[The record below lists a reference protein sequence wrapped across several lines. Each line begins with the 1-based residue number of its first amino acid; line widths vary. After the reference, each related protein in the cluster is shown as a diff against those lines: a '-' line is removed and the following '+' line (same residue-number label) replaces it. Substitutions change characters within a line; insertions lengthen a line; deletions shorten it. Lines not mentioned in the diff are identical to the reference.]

1 MPQELRLPSTDMDLA
16 AFISKQAHDLKSP
29 FNRALGFI
37 KLVLEGYDGP
47 ISEQAKEDL
56 TIAHQNTQ
64 YTLVMLDALVNIAR
78 LRRGEILPVLEAH
91 ALGPILEQTISEWQ
105 RNYHKKNVVEIS
117 LSVPE
122 VEILADELLLRR
134 CLIHWIYYVN
144 EFVVE
149 TAAIKITSEEQPD
162 TCLFTIQSSGTKQME
177 PPECD
182 LTLYGLTAK
191 GILDLHK
198 GEINQLI
205 ADEQGALVQFSLP
218 KATVSQGDSEKT

>member
-78 LRRGEILPVLEAH
+78 LGRGEILPVLEAH

-105 RNYHKKNVVEIS
+105 RNYHRRRIHNVVKCLAPLPRQLLARS
-117 LSVPE
+117 
-122 VEILADELLLRR
+122 IL
-134 CLIHWIYYVN
+134 
-144 EFVVE
+144 
-149 TAAIKITSEEQPD
+149 
-162 TCLFTIQSSGTKQME
+162 
-177 PPECD
+177 
-182 LTLYGLTAK
+182 LYFASTFGR
-191 GILDLHK
+191 
-198 GEINQLI
+198 E
-205 ADEQGALVQFSLP
+205 
-218 KATVSQGDSEKT
+218 